1 MSEALIERVADRV
14 QFKQSWTGANF
25 LRIMELYEEIK
36 KLIPLGAYDR
46 IGSLAEDLEIQANTL
61 VAKNKRDDDRES
73 MRQAQQF
80 AWFARDVMQT
90 IDRGNPNHL
99 KALSVDLF
107 HKEVKRPRI
116 LRMKANVTDRFLK
129 RASKK

>member
-1 MSEALIERVADRV
+1 MSTSLIERLANKV
-14 QFKQSWTGANF
+14 QLKMSWTGATF

-36 KLIPLGAYDR
+36 QLIPLGAYDR
-46 IGSLAEDLEIQANTL
+46 VSGLAEELEIQANTL
-61 VAKNKRDDDRES
+61 TAKSKRDGDREAE
-73 MRQAQQF
+73 RQAKEF

-90 IDRGNPNHL
+90 IDRGNPKHL

-116 LRMKANVTDRFLK
+116 LRMRANVADRFLDPK
-129 RASKK
+129 SKK